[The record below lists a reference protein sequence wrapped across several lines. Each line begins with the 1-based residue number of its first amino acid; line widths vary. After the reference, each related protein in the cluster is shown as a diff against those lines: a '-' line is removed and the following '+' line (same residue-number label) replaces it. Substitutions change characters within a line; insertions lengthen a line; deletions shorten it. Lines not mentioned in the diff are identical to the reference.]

1 MRPTHVNGRYST
13 TFRLPSSG
21 GSRTD
26 SLDTLTRPVTL
37 AAFVTDICFKRWAPG
52 VHGYLAVQ
60 SLQPIDND
68 QSNMLCVPERSGED
82 V

>member
-37 AAFVTDICFKRWAPG
+37 AAFVTDICFKR
-52 VHGYLAVQ
+52 
-60 SLQPIDND
+60 
-68 QSNMLCVPERSGED
+68 
-82 V
+82 

>member
-1 MRPTHVNGRYST
+1 MYYWSCWQFQVSAIMRPTHVNGRYST

-37 AAFVTDICFKRWAPG
+37 AAFVTDICFKR
-52 VHGYLAVQ
+52 
-60 SLQPIDND
+60 
-68 QSNMLCVPERSGED
+68 
-82 V
+82 